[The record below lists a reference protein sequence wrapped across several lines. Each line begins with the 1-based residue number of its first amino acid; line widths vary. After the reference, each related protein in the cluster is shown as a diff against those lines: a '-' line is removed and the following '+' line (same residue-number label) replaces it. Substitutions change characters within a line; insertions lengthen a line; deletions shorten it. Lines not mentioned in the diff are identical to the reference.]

1 MSLNRCPSLMRAISV
16 AALLIGMH
24 IMFRSDQV
32 LLVWNHPISY
42 IVIPI
47 RILIQLLVYW
57 FGS

>member
-1 MSLNRCPSLMRAISV
+1 MRAISV

-42 IVIPI
+42 IVIAI